1 MMMIS
6 PILLMACM
14 ITKPMG
20 FHTVLS
26 TLLHNRQ
33 DPSIQTKRVT
43 QGSEGLRPTSINLQP
58 SVPGYKLLTKPKLPC

>member
-14 ITKPMG
+14 ITEPMG

-43 QGSEGLRPTSINLQP
+43 QGSEDRENQLI
-58 SVPGYKLLTKPKLPC
+58 